1 MTTNDIPGW
10 WQGTKPEWIVFYG
23 LQSRGMVHNQD
34 FMYSPYSE
42 DGIAF
47 RFMNPR
53 DLAIN
58 ITGLM
63 QEYESGKGSASK
75 DIVTK
80 QQMLGL
86 GIRLVFIEDV
96 DLDQDANYYI
106 NEALEYRDHSHM
118 GD

>member
-1 MTTNDIPGW
+1 
-10 WQGTKPEWIVFYG
+10 
-23 LQSRGMVHNQD
+23 
-34 FMYSPYSE
+34 
-42 DGIAF
+42 
-47 RFMNPR
+47 
-53 DLAIN
+53 
-58 ITGLM
+58 M
-63 QEYESGKGSASK
+63 QEYESGKGSVSK